1 MKESSKSL
9 LFQRDFLTSVK
20 DIPINRL
27 YNHSMSYPGKD
38 NPPESCPVLPS
49 DGDRRV
55 AREAAILFVQDGD
68 MTIDV
73 RGLEPPQPLVKIV
86 TLLENPDVTDT
97 VIVRHD
103 RDPLL
108 LYPELEE
115 RGWTWEVLASPEG
128 ELHLRLSRIPGAE
141 GQ

>member
-1 MKESSKSL
+1 
-9 LFQRDFLTSVK
+9 
-20 DIPINRL
+20 
-27 YNHSMSYPGKD
+27 
-38 NPPESCPVLPS
+38 
-49 DGDRRV
+49 
-55 AREAAILFVQDGD
+55 